1 VFMKRHAVLK
11 PRHNNTSRITLHCI
25 PRVNYG
31 MVSKRPL
38 LLGVLVIVVVVLSL
52 FFFYNPFNNTASRTS
67 FSQVDFSALHWSGQ
81 NEGETVN
88 RQTENSSSVRGMYI
102 PPFSRYSLSTGLEE
116 AAKLLGG
123 KPLIPTRLPDGM
135 IYSDVYIGPVVEI
148 CFSYNKSQNPLFSNV
163 IIEISRP
170 LTIPSLEEQK
180 SNKSNL
186 TGVRTVQAGDTWVSI
201 QDKYYNDSEIGASWT
216 PGYFYYGSLYYA
228 MNVKYPLTNQDLTT
242 IIGSMKTP
250 T

>member
-1 VFMKRHAVLK
+1 MTKKEYQRQYRLAHKEAALAAIALVAVMIF
-11 PRHNNTSRITLHCI
+11 SW
-25 PRVNYG
+25 
-31 MVSKRPL
+31 
-38 LLGVLVIVVVVLSL
+38 
-52 FFFYNPFNNTASRTS
+52 FYFYHSPEQSNIK
-67 FSQVDFSALHWSGQ
+67 FSAVDVTAFQWSGQ
-81 NEGETVN
+81 IEGETVN
-88 RQTENSSSVRGMYI
+88 RQAQNSSSVRGMYI

-123 KPLIPTRLPDGM
+123 KPSIPTRLPDGM
-135 IYSDVYIGPVVEI
+135 IYSDVYIGPVVDI
-148 CFSYNKSQNPLFSNV
+148 CFSYNESQDPLFSNV

-186 TGVRTVQAGDTWVSI
+186 TGVRTVQAGDIWVSI

-216 PGYFYYGSLYYA
+216 PGYFYDENFYYA

-242 IIGSMKTP
+242 IIASMRTP